1 MNFFLYLILLNTF
14 ALSQGSESPKLEIN
28 RINNIQYFSA
38 IDYAETSNIKTVFVK
53 TKEKLIIQ
61 YGSKKIVLSP
71 SSSFVLVNDIL
82 YNISVPVIYDGND
95 FWVPLNSF
103 SRIIKTIDLPELKID
118 SSEKYA
124 LLSIIPKNILGCSFE
139 RKENGV
145 LIKIKT
151 QEDFEENKVSAT
163 VTRGGWLNINIA
175 EGSID
180 SIALINNTKLI
191 KPILKIRPIQ
201 LEKSAQLSFLFNDKI
216 DDYDISVDNA
226 SIRIG
231 IRSKSEI
238 SAQKIKKM
246 KDRWNLDVIVID
258 AGHGGKDPGC
268 LDNGLMEKDITL
280 DVSKMLGNR
289 IEREMGIKV
298 IYTRTEDEFIPL
310 WKRTKIANDSG
321 GKLFISVHVNAS
333 PKSSSARGFET
344 FIIRPGK
351 FDDATEVAQRENK
364 VIELEDSP
372 KKYPKLSKENLIIAT
387 MAQASFTKQSE
398 FLAGEIQSEL
408 SERFTAPNRGVK
420 QAGFHVLVG
429 ASMPNVLVELGFIT
443 NKKDHR
449 LLSQKKY
456 RKKMADSIYEAILSY
471 KSEYEQSL

>member
-1 MNFFLYLILLNTF
+1 MKIFLYLFFYAVISLAQSNENITL
-14 ALSQGSESPKLEIN
+14 AIN
-28 RINNIQYFSA
+28 RINNIKYFSA
-38 IDYAETSNIKTVFVK
+38 IDYAESSNIKTLFIK
-53 TKEKLIIQ
+53 NKEKFIIQ
-61 YGSKKIVLSP
+61 HGSKKIVLSP
-71 SSSFVLVNDIL
+71 NSSYISVNDYL
-82 YNISVPVIYDGND
+82 YNVSVPVVFDGND
-95 FWVPLNSF
+95 FWIPFNSF
-103 SRIIKTIDLPELKID
+103 TKIINLTNLPELKID
-118 SSEKYA
+118 SSEQYA
-124 LLSIIPKNILGCSFE
+124 LISIIPKNITECNFE
-139 RKENGV
+139 KKENGV

-151 QEDFEENKVSAT
+151 QKFFDSDKISAT
-163 VTRGGWLNINIA
+163 VTRGGWLNINI
-175 EGSID
+175 EQGLVDSLSI
-180 SIALINNTKLI
+180 INNTKLI
-191 KPILKIRPIQ
+191 KPIIKIRPIQ
-201 LEKSAQLSFLFNDKI
+201 LEKSAQLSFLLSSQI
-216 DDYDISVDNA
+216 DDYSVSVSES
-226 SIRIG
+226 SIKIG
-231 IRSKSEI
+231 IRDESEL
-238 SAQKIKKM
+238 SAEKIKKL
-246 KDRWNLDVIVID
+246 KERWNLDVIVID

-280 DVSKMLGNR
+280 DVSKILGSR
-289 IEREMGIKV
+289 IERELGVKV

-321 GKLFISVHVNAS
+321 GKLFISIHVNAS

-364 VIELEDSP
+364 VIELEDAP

-398 FLAGEIQSEL
+398 YLAGQIQKEL
-408 SERFTAPNRGVK
+408 AKRFTAPNRGVK

-456 RKKMADSIYEAILSY
+456 RRKMADSIYEAILSY
-471 KSEYEQSL
+471 KNEYEQNL

>member
-1 MNFFLYLILLNTF
+1 MNFFLYIILFTSF
-14 ALSQGSESPKLEIN
+14 ATLQGSEKPKLEIN

-38 IDYAETSNIKTVFVK
+38 IDYAESSEIKTIFVK

-61 YGSKKIVLSP
+61 FGSKKIVLSP
-71 SSSFVLVNDIL
+71 NSSYVSVNDYL
-82 YNISVPVIYDGND
+82 YNISVPVVFDGND

-118 SSEKYA
+118 SSERYA
-124 LLSIIPKNILGCSFE
+124 LLSIIPKNILGCNLE
-139 RKENGV
+139 KKENGV

-151 QEDFEENKVSAT
+151 QKGFAEENVSAT
-163 VTRGGWLNINIA
+163 VTRGGWLNINIS

-201 LEKSAQLSFLFNDKI
+201 LEKSAQLSFLFNDQI
-216 DDYDISVDNA
+216 DDYDISVDKA

-231 IRSKSEI
+231 IRSESEL

-246 KDRWNLDVIVID
+246 KERWNLDVIVID

-321 GKLFISVHVNAS
+321 GKLFISIHVNAS

-364 VIELEDSP
+364 VIELEESP

-398 FLAGEIQSEL
+398 YLAGEIQSEL

-456 RKKMADSIYEAILSY
+456 RKKMADSVYEAILSY
-471 KSEYEQSL
+471 KNEYEQNL